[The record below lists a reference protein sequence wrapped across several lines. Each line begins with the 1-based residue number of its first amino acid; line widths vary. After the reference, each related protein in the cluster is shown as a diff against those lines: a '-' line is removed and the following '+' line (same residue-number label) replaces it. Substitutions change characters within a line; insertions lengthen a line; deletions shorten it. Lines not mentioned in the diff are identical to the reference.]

1 MSVDSEVSKEVENE
15 LSSGREAAIVTLGQ
29 QAQVPREEGRF
40 VELLIIRAQKV
51 IRNRLSHVGVSE
63 L

>member
-1 MSVDSEVSKEVENE
+1 MSCRQDARRP
-15 LSSGREAAIVTLGQ
+15 LTLGQ
-29 QAQVPREEGRF
+29 QAQVPREENCF
-40 VELLIIRAQKV
+40 VELLIIRAQKLFSEI